1 MQSAINQMHKK
12 VLVGFWRSP
21 CKVAF
26 PAGFTSALVVLSAQH
41 TIEILELEPE
51 RDLVETH

>member
-1 MQSAINQMHKK
+1 MHKK